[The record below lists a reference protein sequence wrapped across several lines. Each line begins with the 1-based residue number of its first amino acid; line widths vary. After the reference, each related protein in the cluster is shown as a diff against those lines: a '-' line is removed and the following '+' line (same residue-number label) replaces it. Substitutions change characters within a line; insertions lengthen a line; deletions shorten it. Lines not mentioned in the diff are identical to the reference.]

1 MRHTV
6 SSIAKQVGCSEHL
19 VRSLADKGYVNANR
33 DINNWRVFPQPE
45 EAIHRLKQLVHG
57 QAKTKT
63 ARDVSDQTI
72 PSGAVDEL

>member
-45 EAIHRLKQLVHG
+45 EAIHILKQLVHG
-57 QAKTKT
+57 QAETKT